1 MGKKRH
7 IIELIIAVLG
17 VFAMLFALVIFNR
30 YLLMG
35 FSLSARIVLTIAT
48 QWTLF
53 FVPGILMI
61 IRREKIVDLGFSKD
75 NILSQIALGAV
86 IALAMSA
93 AFTVIP
99 IMLGFKDMVGSTSYS
114 KAWQFAY
121 QFGYTILGV
130 ALAEELIFRGYI
142 FYKLLKIKDAQ
153 WFAIIISS
161 LLFGLFHILNGNI
174 IQIAMTT
181 VLGII
186 YCVLRERIKYCTTLS
201 LIIAHGVYDALIVVW
216 VSVM

>member
-1 MGKKRH
+1 
-7 IIELIIAVLG
+7 
-17 VFAMLFALVIFNR
+17 
-30 YLLMG
+30 
-35 FSLSARIVLTIAT
+35 
-48 QWTLF
+48 
-53 FVPGILMI
+53 MI
-61 IRREKIVDLGFSKD
+61 IRHEKIVDLGFSKD

-186 YCVLRERIKYCTTLS
+186 YCVLRERIKHCTTLS

-216 VSVM
+216 VALL